1 MQGYKRR
8 GDRDVELGAGNNLE
22 VRSQRRQRCEE
33 DVAEST
39 LLQVFK
45 KSKLSEFDGEKKT
58 GEDLEAWLEELE
70 DFFAL

>member
-1 MQGYKRR
+1 MP
-8 GDRDVELGAGNNLE
+8 
-22 VRSQRRQRCEE
+22 SQRRQRREE

-45 KSKLSEFDGEKKT
+45 KAKLFKFDGEKKT